1 MKNGIFLMKKEGEKY
16 YRKAKKELTLKTKKE
31 VLGGL

>member
-16 YRKAKKELTLKTKKE
+16 YRKAKEELTLKTKK
-31 VLGGL
+31 